1 MCIRDSHK
9 AIKVLQKA
17 LENEPDIKM
26 HLMADIY
33 PMGEERAVVRECLGV
48 LLTTT
53 QLPSA
58 ARSVV
63 INVETVCKIAEAVD
77 EKKPCISKNMTVRG
91 KLNGGNEAHVFFD
104 VPVGVSV
111 GEMIE
116 KAGGIDGKYGEII
129 MGGAFTGKSTT
140 LDLSLIHILLQIS
153 QVEQCFR
160 RSLLEFLSLLHVQRF
175 LK

>member
-1 MCIRDSHK
+1 MSLISRCTC
-9 AIKVLQKA
+9 
-17 LENEPDIKM
+17 
-26 HLMADIY
+26 
-33 PMGEERAVVRECLGV
+33 EERAVVRECLGV

-111 GEMIE
+111 E
-116 KAGGIDGKYGEII
+116 
-129 MGGAFTGKSTT
+129 STENMERSSWVE
-140 LDLSLIHILLQIS
+140 LSQ
-153 QVEQCFR
+153 E
-160 RSLLEFLSLLHVQRF
+160 SLLH
-175 LK
+175 